1 MENQFLLHP
10 EVQDWINHHLQ
21 EDVAKLALKSA
32 PFPKEWM
39 LDILEQLQSKQKA
52 KLKLPK
58 WYHAKD
64 VLYPKGISVEQTSS
78 EKTAFFKSSLLQGNV
93 LVDVTG
99 GFGVDAYFFSQS
111 FSKVYHVEQQDTL
124 SALVKHNCEVFS
136 QENIQCI
143 AQNSREFLE
152 QFTEPIDVIYADPA
166 RRDVQK
172 NKVFLLEDCEPNVL
186 KELGFWLQKSKQVL
200 LKTSPMLDIS
210 LGIEQLQ
217 KVAKIWII
225 TLDNEVKELLWL
237 LQNKTTQIDLE
248 VVHLHKNQILSD
260 GFPWHKTAFIS
271 YQVPQKYLYEPHA
284 GWMKSGK
291 MDVYASQIGL
301 QKLAP
306 HSHLYTSSQLVSDFH
321 GRVFEVFEY
330 HAYDK
335 AWMRQQLQGK
345 AAAITMR
352 NFPEKAEELRKKW
365 KIKETDQQ
373 FVFFTTLQN
382 QQKIVL
388 ICKKIAS

>member
-1 MENQFLLHP
+1 MKSKKCRACGQEFIPAMYKQSAEYCNDP
-10 EVQDWINHHLQ
+10 EC
-21 EDVAKLALKSA
+21 
-32 PFPKEWM
+32 
-39 LDILEQLQSKQKA
+39 QKA
-52 KLKLPK
+52 KLKLPT

-111 FSKVYHVEQQDTL
+111 FSKVYHVEQQEAL
-124 SALVKHNCEVFS
+124 STLVKHNCIILGRN
-136 QENIQCI
+136 NIQCM
-143 AQNSREFLE
+143 AQNSHEFLE
-152 QFTEPIDVIYADPA
+152 QFNEPIDLIYADPA

-172 NKVFLLEDCEPNVL
+172 NKVFLLEDCETNVL
-186 KELGFWLQKSKQVL
+186 EALDFWLQKASRVM
-200 LKTSPMLDIS
+200 LKTSPMIDIS
-210 LGIEQLQ
+210 LGLTQLK
-217 KVAKIWII
+217 KVVKVWII
-225 TLDNEVKELLWL
+225 TVDNEVKELLWL
-237 LQNKTTQIDLE
+237 LQNDAKNPDLE
-248 VVHLHKNQILSD
+248 VIHINKNQTSRFCIPWEEESD
-260 GFPWHKTAFIS
+260 IG
-271 YQVPQKYLYEPHA
+271 YQSPQKYLYEPHA

-335 AWMRQQLQGK
+335 AWMKQQLQGN
-345 AAAITMR
+345 AAAITVR

-365 KIKETDQQ
+365 KIKESDQQ
-373 FVFFTTLQN
+373 FVFFTTLHN